1 MGVVEKRGS
10 FYTVGEAKI
19 GQGRENA
26 KQYLKD
32 NPDLCEEI
40 ELAIRQRAA
49 SMMTFGMRSGPMQA
63 EAAM

>member
-49 SMMTFGMRSGPMQA
+49 SMMTFGVGSGPVEA
-63 EAAM
+63 EGAA

>member
-1 MGVVEKRGS
+1 
-10 FYTVGEAKI
+10 VGEAKI

-49 SMMTFGMRSGPMQA
+49 SMMTFGMRSGPMEA

>member
-1 MGVVEKRGS
+1 VVEKRGS

-32 NPDLCEEI
+32 NPDLAEEI
-40 ELAIRQRAA
+40 ELAVRQRAGA
-49 SMMTFGMRSGPMQA
+49 TAMVGAVA
-63 EAAM
+63 EAMEVDAAA